1 MGFHEAVAY
10 VADRVGMELPAVTP
24 QQQERHTRLERLRAI
39 VSLTS
44 KWMGNKLYSASGQ
57 PALSYLQ
64 GRGIGDG
71 EISDFKL
78 GYAPGDRRQWQD
90 LIADMTSQHG
100 YRAAELIAS
109 GVFRPDERGA
119 PKPFFLNRLMF
130 TICDLHGRPIAFAG
144 RRLGDDGNGPKYI
157 NTAEC
162 ELFARKGEVLYN
174 AHRVAEQME
183 KTGQPLVIAE
193 GYLDVIAMQRDGL
206 GPAVCC
212 MGTAVTEAQI
222 SLAWKINRAAQQ
234 RLAGE
239 ERPNVPVFCLD
250 GDAAG
255 LKAAESAA
263 RLVLPEM
270 VPGRTVKFARLP
282 EGEDP
287 ASLLQRPGG
296 ADMLRDAIGAAR
308 TAPWILYEAEAGKLG
323 PMATVEDRA
332 ALAAAV
338 ERNIL
343 DRMRNRHLR
352 SEYAKEF
359 WRRQNH
365 RPSRNGAARGGKGGS
380 PPLPRSLAEP
390 ALLAALLYHPPLFHE
405 FIEDIGMLEFS
416 SREIRD
422 ARDIVI
428 SGLSAATDDGDLL
441 DRAGNLIDGCPAVQE
456 MVLTDAVFVA
466 APFVLPGIADDVV
479 RSCIQDVLLN
489 MQISSTQQEVDLL
502 MGMLDGSETDRQVVD
517 KITVLLSS
525 LRV

>member
-1 MGFHEAVAY
+1 
-10 VADRVGMELPAVTP
+10 
-24 QQQERHTRLERLRAI
+24 
-39 VSLTS
+39 
-44 KWMGNKLYSASGQ
+44 
-57 PALSYLQ
+57 
-64 GRGIGDG
+64 
-71 EISDFKL
+71 
-78 GYAPGDRRQWQD
+78 
-90 LIADMTSQHG
+90 
-100 YRAAELIAS
+100 
-109 GVFRPDERGA
+109 
-119 PKPFFLNRLMF
+119 
-130 TICDLHGRPIAFAG
+130 
-144 RRLGDDGNGPKYI
+144 
-157 NTAEC
+157 
-162 ELFARKGEVLYN
+162 
-174 AHRVAEQME
+174 
-183 KTGQPLVIAE
+183 
-193 GYLDVIAMQRDGL
+193 
-206 GPAVCC
+206 
-212 MGTAVTEAQI
+212 
-222 SLAWKINRAAQQ
+222 
-234 RLAGE
+234 
-239 ERPNVPVFCLD
+239 
-250 GDAAG
+250 
-255 LKAAESAA
+255 
-263 RLVLPEM
+263 
-270 VPGRTVKFARLP
+270 
-282 EGEDP
+282 
-287 ASLLQRPGG
+287 
-296 ADMLRDAIGAAR
+296 MLRDAIGAAR